1 MENLLSIEDLSI
13 SFLSR
18 KGWVPAVRHVS
29 LDLRP
34 GESYAL
40 IGESGSGKS
49 TIAFAVLNY
58 LAANGSVT
66 SGRILFH
73 GQNLLTQNH
82 EELQGIRGKLIS
94 MVFQDPHTSLNPAYT
109 IGNQLTETILR
120 HEKTDQRRAEEKAAE
135 LLDAVQLPDPK
146 RLLGRY
152 PHQISGGQKQRIII
166 AQALACRPE
175 ILILDE
181 PTTALDVTTEIRFL
195 DQLASLRR
203 RFQTAFFYITHDLGI
218 VARIADRIGVIYA
231 GQMVEEGTK
240 EDIYLRPAHPYTV
253 ALMQSI
259 PNIRIKSPKLKSI
272 PGRMPMLRDLPQGCI
287 FQPRCGYAADPCLR
301 VGAEMFEVSP
311 QHRSACPRWR
321 ELPRVSKIH
330 DPTPGQGRF
339 QRIPGQKVQLRSE
352 HTSSYFI
359 NRPSLTARL
368 LGGRTQTIK
377 AVEDVTFDIKTNET
391 FGLVGESGC
400 GKSTL
405 GRAVVRLQDLTS
417 GKVTFEGRDLGAYD
431 TRDKAFRRRL
441 QIIFQNPDSSL
452 NPRHKV
458 KAILGRPLK
467 WFGLASSAS
476 EVKDKSIELLRMVR
490 LGEEYLH
497 RFPHEMSGGE
507 KQRVAIA
514 RAFASQP
521 AFIVC
526 DEVTSAL
533 DVSVQASVANLLAD
547 LQEKFHTSYL
557 FISHDLNIVRQL
569 SDRIA
574 VMYLGRFVEVGG
586 TEQIFQPPYH
596 PYTQALLSAVSLPE
610 LEQEH
615 QKVMLEGVIPSAAD
629 PPTGCVFHTRC
640 LQMLGEVCQG
650 QPPRLQEITPGHFLA
665 CHIPLQRLREQGPV
679 FRGRGG

>member
-1 MENLLSIEDLSI
+1 MAQIPLQIEDLSI

-18 KGWVPAVRHVS
+18 KGWIPAVRHLEFDVHS
-29 LDLRP
+29 

-49 TIAFAVLNY
+49 TVAFAVLNY

-66 SGRILFH
+66 SGQILYH
-73 GQNLLTQNH
+73 GENLLTKSH
-82 EELQGIRGKLIS
+82 EELQNIRGKQIS

-109 IGNQLTETILR
+109 IGEQLIETIRR
-120 HEKTDQRRAEEKAAE
+120 HEKLDRRQAESTAAR
-135 LLDAVQLPDPK
+135 LLEAVQLPDPK
-146 RLLGRY
+146 RLIALY
-152 PHQISGGQKQRIII
+152 PHQLSGGQKQRVVI
-166 AQALACRPE
+166 AQALSCRPE

-195 DQLASLRR
+195 DQLAVLRR
-203 RFQTAFFYITHDLGI
+203 QFQTAFLYITHDLGI

-231 GQMVEEGTK
+231 GQLVEEGSR
-240 EDIYLRPAHPYTV
+240 EDIYRHPAHPYTM

-259 PNIRIKSPKLKSI
+259 PNIRIKSQKMDAI
-272 PGRMPMLRDLPQGCI
+272 PGRMPSLLDLPQGCI
-287 FQPRCGYAADPCLR
+287 FHPRCRHAADNCINARLT
-301 VGAEMFEVSP
+301 MFEVSP
-311 QHRSACPRWR
+311 GHRTACPRWR
-321 ELPRVSKIH
+321 DLPDVVRLQPASG
-330 DPTPGQGRF
+330 GQLATAKAKSDR
-339 QRIPGQKVQLRSE
+339 VQLQADHVRS
-352 HTSSYFI
+352 YYI
-359 NRPSLTARL
+359 NRPALAARF
-368 LGGRTQTIK
+368 LGRHPQKIR
-377 AVEDVTFDIKTNET
+377 AVEDVTFDLRPGET

-405 GRAVVRLQDLTS
+405 GRVVVRLQHLTA
-417 GKVTFEGRDLGAYD
+417 GKITFQSRDLMDYH
-431 TRDKAFRRRL
+431 TRDKSFRQKL

-458 KAILGRPLK
+458 KTILGRPLRL
-467 WFGLASSAS
+467 FGLTSNEA
-476 EVKDKSIELLRMVR
+476 ELKQKCEELLNMVR
-490 LGEEYLH
+490 LGPAFLH

-514 RAFASQP
+514 RAFASEP
-521 AFIVC
+521 DFIVC

-533 DVSVQASVANLLAD
+533 DVSVQASVANLLIE

-574 VMYLGRFVEVGG
+574 VMYLGRFVEVGN

-610 LEQEH
+610 LGQTY
-615 QKVMLEGVIPSAAD
+615 QKVMLEGVVPSAAN
-629 PPTGCVFHTRC
+629 PPSGCVFHTRC
-640 LQMLGEVCQG
+640 PQKLGNVCQQ
-650 QPPRLQEITPGHFLA
+650 QPPTLREIAPGHFLA
-665 CHIPLQRLREQGPV
+665 CHIPIDQLEQQEAV
-679 FRGRGG
+679 F